1 MPTGRNWLYFIY
13 VNLGFALYI
22 AGTYYLSSLQEIKDN
37 WPLYRCNPMY
47 MPLSDNLNE
56 DFTYCVQ
63 NITTSFMGYL
73 LQPLTFITSTL
84 SEMGANFTVQIDNVR
99 AMFNKIRTFVSSI
112 FQSIFG
118 VFLNI
123 IIEFQKIIIGMKDMV
138 GKTIGILVTL
148 MYVLDGSIKTM
159 NSAWKG
165 PSGQLVRALGKCFY
179 PLTKVKLQNGKIV
192 AIKDV
197 NLGDVLESGSIVYST
212 MKIDNVDRNVSLTK
226 GGDALTKGGDA
237 LRKEKLYVIKEK
249 GVNKEDIHVTG
260 THLVFDKRANKFVE
274 VRHYPDAT
282 FSKVSTDYLCCLIT
296 SDHKIRIGEE
306 VFWDWE
312 DHFIKKNIN

>member
-22 AGTYYLSSLQEIKDN
+22 AGTYYLSSVQEIKDN

-84 SEMGANFTVQIDNVR
+84 SEMGSNFTVQIDNVR
-99 AMFNKIRTFVSSI
+99 AMFNKIRTFVSNI

-197 NLGDVLESGSIVYST
+197 NLGDVLENGSIVYST
-212 MKIDNVDRNVSLTK
+212 MKIDNVERITK
-226 GGDALTKGGDA
+226 GGSDA

-249 GVNKEDIHVTG
+249 GVNKDDIHVTG

-274 VRHYPDAT
+274 VRNYAEAT
-282 FSKVSTDYLCCLIT
+282 LSKVSTDNLCCLIT

>member
-1 MPTGRNWLYFIY
+1 
-13 VNLGFALYI
+13 
-22 AGTYYLSSLQEIKDN
+22 
-37 WPLYRCNPMY
+37 
-47 MPLSDNLNE
+47 
-56 DFTYCVQ
+56 
-63 NITTSFMGYL
+63 MGYL

-84 SEMGANFTVQIDNVR
+84 SEMGDSFTVQINNVR
-99 AMFNKIRTFVSSI
+99 AMFNKIRVFVSNI

-148 MYVLDGSIKTM
+148 MYTLDGSIKTM

-179 PLTKVKLQNGKIV
+179 PLTKIKLQNGTIV

-197 NLGDVLESGSIVYST
+197 NLGDVLENGSIVYST
-212 MKIDNVDRNVSLTK
+212 MKIDNMDRNLNLT
-226 GGDALTKGGDA
+226 
-237 LRKEKLYVIKEK
+237 KEKLYVIKNK
-249 GVNKEDIHVTG
+249 GVNNESINVTG
-260 THLVFDKRANKFVE
+260 THLVFDKRVNQFVQVKNYAE
-274 VRHYPDAT
+274 AT
-282 FSKVSTDYLCCLIT
+282 ISKVTTDYFSCLIT
-296 SDHKIRIGEE
+296 SDHKIKIGQE

-312 DHFIKKNIN
+312 DHFIKKDIN